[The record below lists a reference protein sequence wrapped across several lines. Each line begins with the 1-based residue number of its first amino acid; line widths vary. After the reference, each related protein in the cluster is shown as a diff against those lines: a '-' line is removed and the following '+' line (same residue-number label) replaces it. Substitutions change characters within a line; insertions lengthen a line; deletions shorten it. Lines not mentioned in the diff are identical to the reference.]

1 MRAKDRASKS
11 MQRYAT
17 RFAFISRISSRRIF
31 TSSCKASRNSSSASC
46 HAWTSPSAAPPCS
59 TAPFPRYPC
68 HGSASSGR
76 PTPGRHTPCG
86 RCFTFVQHD
95 RNTRSPLLSKEAE
108 RSRSR
113 AAPASSA
120 GRKTKGSPK
129 ALKRT
134 SLSERSEFLFFNLR
148 AARSRTDGAAGRLS
162 SWYLLLSA
170 ERKKKYSITQTPL
183 SRTYPIYGCTPPMPH
198 RCPSRRW

>member
-1 MRAKDRASKS
+1 

-46 HAWTSPSAAPPCS
+46 HAWTSPSAAPPLPVLRKS
-59 TAPFPRYPC
+59 LDILATAQLPAAGLFRAGTHLAGDTSHSFSMTKTHAPPF
-68 HGSASSGR
+68 
-76 PTPGRHTPCG
+76 
-86 RCFTFVQHD
+86 
-95 RNTRSPLLSKEAE
+95 LSEEAE

-129 ALKRT
+129 ASKRT
-134 SLSERSEFLFFNLR
+134 SLSERSEFLFFSLR

-183 SRTYPIYGCTPPMPH
+183 SRTYPIYGCTPPMPR